1 MSERPTGL
9 DQSWGFADPKTAA
22 KAGVRAVSMY
32 LSWDASKNVTAKD
45 VKAYHRAGI
54 AMILNWENNAG
65 APLAGAA
72 QGRSDATEAV
82 RQARQLIADVGYR
95 PESTVVIY
103 FSCDRDVNI
112 GQFGT
117 IFAYYREARRICH
130 AAGFGVG
137 AYGEASLV
145 SALARGQITDAE
157 WQTYAWSNGE
167 ISPDADFYQYLNH
180 QTLGGA
186 SVDFDRI
193 IHADQLG
200 AWWPPG
206 HDPSNTAGEFPMND
220 AEARAA
226 FAAINKRFDQLP
238 AAVWNTRLPHP
249 TDPKRAYTAASWV
262 TSTRVQAGMAAAAAK
277 GIAVDAAGVAADIT
291 HRVLANLATLFGGP
305 Q

>member
-1 MSERPTGL
+1 MSPRPTGL

-22 KAGVRAVSMY
+22 KAGVEVASMY
-32 LSWDASKNVTAKD
+32 LSWDPSKNVTSKD
-45 VKAYHRAGI
+45 VKAYHKAGI
-54 AMILNWENNAG
+54 GVMLNWENNAG

-72 QGRSDATEAV
+72 QARADATEAV
-82 RQARQLIADVGYR
+82 RQARQLIKTVGY
-95 PESTVVIY
+95 PPTGTLIIY
-103 FSCDRDVNI
+103 FSCDRDVNA
-112 GQFGT
+112 GQFGP
-117 IFAYYREARRICH
+117 IFAYYREARRICR

-145 SALARGQITDAE
+145 TALAKAKITDAE
-157 WQTYAWSNGE
+157 WQTYAWSNGAM
-167 ISPDADFYQYLNH
+167 SPDADFYQYRNG

-186 SVDFDRI
+186 SVDLDRI

-206 HDPSNTAGEFPMND
+206 HDPSHTAGEFPMND

-226 FAAINKRFDQLP
+226 FAAINKRLDQMP

-249 TDPKRAYTAASWV
+249 TDPKRGYTAASWV
-262 TSTRVQAGMAAAAAK
+262 TSTRIQAGMAAAAAK
-277 GIAVDAAGVAADIT
+277 GIAVDAAGVATDIT
-291 HRVLANLATLFGGP
+291 ARVRANLTALFGGN